1 MAEEG
6 ARSRDNGGEPGM
18 EGAHTGPSGRDPM
31 GAPDPG
37 EYASGAEV
45 EYDDDIDRDDV
56 DEADFDDEYD
66 EVEPRRRQSGRGRG
80 RGQRAGAPVVPLDVH
95 RARALRLPHHDGSK
109 SGGHHQS
116 AEAQGRYDGV
126 PAGASASVHGLVRL
140 AGVRIVSY

>member
-66 EVEPRRRQSGRGRG
+66 
-80 RGQRAGAPVVPLDVH
+80 DVDPDDVDKEMDEDDGGGGSVLGLLSYLWMFI
-95 RARALRLPHHDGSK
+95 ALALFAYLITTV
-109 SGGHHQS
+109 QN
-116 AEAQGRYDGV
+116 Q
-126 PAGASASVHGLVRL
+126 
-140 AGVRIVSY
+140 AGVLKVLKRRVATMESRLGLQPIQLDL

>member
-66 EVEPRRRQSGRGRG
+66 EVEPDDDKVDEDGGGGSVLGLLSYLWMFIALVLFAYLITTVQNQAGIIKVLKRRVATMESRLGLQ
-80 RGQRAGAPVVPLDVH
+80 PLSMD
-95 RARALRLPHHDGSK
+95 L
-109 SGGHHQS
+109 
-116 AEAQGRYDGV
+116 
-126 PAGASASVHGLVRL
+126 
-140 AGVRIVSY
+140 